1 MGSSNNTGLTDSS
14 DIQKLEDADSCPFS
28 IGEMV
33 IAFHGHSFYAAKGWN
48 KKWDEWVTTDRLMAY
63 SEDNVRNH
71 LAINKQQEIDK
82 SMKLARSSNFK
93 EKNANVF
100 VSGKKRKND
109 DCLFRGNIH
118 ITMEMCAKIQIPL
131 RLKKHLVD
139 DCEFVTRMGK
149 LPRLPRH
156 PNVNEI
162 LHWYVQH
169 RTKEND
175 SSANSVQEIMK
186 GLQCYFDKALPL
198 RLLYKRERRQYER
211 AMAAYDLPPSHV
223 YGAEHLLRLFVMLP
237 ELLYH
242 ANIEEDALVE
252 LILQF
257 NDFLKYLRENQRK
270 WFRTGYYVADD
281 TDTSADEQDDIV

>member
-33 IAFHGHSFYAAKGWN
+33 IAFHGHSFYAAKVLKIVGYLNNWDFFVHYHGWN

-149 LPRLPRH
+149 MLQWPLKGEEVEGYISLRKTIGNAKACSRL
-156 PNVNEI
+156 
-162 LHWYVQH
+162 Y
-169 RTKEND
+169 
-175 SSANSVQEIMK
+175 
-186 GLQCYFDKALPL
+186 YFDPFPPAQVNKASVSDQP
-198 RLLYKRERRQYER
+198 
-211 AMAAYDLPPSHV
+211 
-223 YGAEHLLRLFVMLP
+223 
-237 ELLYH
+237 
-242 ANIEEDALVE
+242 I
-252 LILQF
+252 QF
-257 NDFLKYLRENQRK
+257 KKL
-270 WFRTGYYVADD
+270 
-281 TDTSADEQDDIV
+281 